1 METCHP
7 SGLVVR
13 HRRNM
18 RPHRGN
24 RIEKRSSVLDSCAV
38 DRIGIVAA
46 PDLWGI
52 IKHSCVKPAAATA
65 ASLQQKIRIAAAQT
79 LHEII
84 DTKHI
89 IIGKISGINIC
100 HAAVHIPL
108 DIINFSLIEHGT
120 YLIKYTVAH
129 FFSGKIKQ

>member
-7 SGLVVR
+7 SRLVIR
-13 HRRNM
+13 HRRNV
-18 RPHRGN
+18 RPHCGN
-24 RIEKRSSVLDSCAV
+24 RIEKRRSVLDSCAV
-38 DRIGIVAA
+38 DRISIVAA

-52 IKHSCVKPAAATA
+52 IKHSRVKPAAATA
-65 ASLQQKIRIAAAQT
+65 ASLQQKIRIAAAQVFQK
-79 LHEII
+79 II

-120 YLIKYTVAH
+120 DLVKYTVAH

>member
-1 METCHP
+1 M
-7 SGLVVR
+7 
-13 HRRNM
+13 
-18 RPHRGN
+18 
-24 RIEKRSSVLDSCAV
+24 LD
-38 DRIGIVAA
+38 RQPFNGIGIITA

-65 ASLQQKIRIAAAQT
+65 ASLQQKIRIAAAQVFQK
-79 LHEII
+79 II

-120 YLIKYTVAH
+120 DLVKDTVAH

>member
-1 METCHP
+1 
-7 SGLVVR
+7 
-13 HRRNM
+13 M

-24 RIEKRSSVLDSCAV
+24 RIEKRRSVLDSCAV
-38 DRIGIVAA
+38 DRISIVAA

-52 IKHSCVKPAAATA
+52 IKHSRVKPAAATA
-65 ASLQQKIRIAAAQT
+65 ASLQQKIRIAAAQVFQK
-79 LHEII
+79 II

-120 YLIKYTVAH
+120 DLVKYTVAH

>member
-1 METCHP
+1 
-7 SGLVVR
+7 
-13 HRRNM
+13 M

-89 IIGKISGINIC
+89 IIGKISGISIC

-120 YLIKYTVAH
+120 DLIKYTVAH
-129 FFSGKIKQ
+129 FFSRKIKQ

>member
-7 SGLVVR
+7 SGLVIWN
-13 HRRNM
+13 RRNM
-18 RPHRGN
+18 CPHRGN
-24 RIEKRSSVLDSCAV
+24 RIEKRGSVLDSCAV

-52 IKHSCVKPAAATA
+52 IKHSRVKPAAATA
-65 ASLQQKIRIAAAQT
+65 ASLQQKIRIAAAQVFQK
-79 LHEII
+79 II

-89 IIGKISGINIC
+89 IIGKISGIDIC

-108 DIINFSLIEHGT
+108 DIINFSLIKHGRDLVKHT
-120 YLIKYTVAH
+120 IAH

>member
-1 METCHP
+1 
-7 SGLVVR
+7 
-13 HRRNM
+13 M

-52 IKHSCVKPAAATA
+52 IKHSRVKPASATA
-65 ASLQQKIRIAAAQT
+65 ASLQQKIRIAAAQVFQK
-79 LHEII
+79 II

-108 DIINFSLIEHGT
+108 DIINFSLI
-120 YLIKYTVAH
+120 
-129 FFSGKIKQ
+129 